1 MSGIFEPLSV
11 ILLEFIKSRWL
22 SNDFKAPWITIPR
35 ALREIEQFEQ
45 HGEKQIFEG
54 YKDYLMEMKEN
65 L

>member
-1 MSGIFEPLSV
+1 MDNNSE
-11 ILLEFIKSRWL
+11 
-22 SNDFKAPWITIPR
+22 

-45 HGEKQIFEG
+45 LGEKQIFEG

>member
-1 MSGIFEPLSV
+1 M
-11 ILLEFIKSRWL
+11 LLEFIKSRWL

-45 HGEKQIFEG
+45 LGEKQIFEG
-54 YKDYLMEMKEN
+54 YKDYLIEMKEN